1 MPEIVKKYVKGIDAV
16 NRVVGLFSM
25 YLIFLMMGIL
35 FYSSISKTF
44 FFPSLWTLEMAQF
57 SMAAY
62 YLLGGGYSMQLQS
75 HVRMDLFYGDWKPK
89 TKAIVDSFT
98 VITLII
104 YLLFL
109 LFGAVSST
117 EYSLKYG
124 EVSNSA
130 WAPYLAPIKI
140 IMTIGIFLMLL
151 QSIAAFFRNIAL
163 ATGKEIS

>member
-1 MPEIVKKYVKGIDAV
+1 MPEIIKKYVRGIDAV
-16 NRVVGLFSM
+16 NRVVGLFAM

-62 YLLGGGYSMQLQS
+62 YLLGGGYSMQMQS
-75 HVRMDLFYGDWKPK
+75 HVRMDLFYGNWSPK
-89 TKAIVDSFT
+89 TKATIDSFT
-98 VITLII
+98 VVTLII

-109 LFGAVSST
+109 LYGAVSST
-117 EYSLKYG
+117 EYALQYG

-140 IMTIGIFLMLL
+140 IMTVGIFLMLL
-151 QSIAAFFRNIAL
+151 QSIAAFFRNFAL

>member
-1 MPEIVKKYVKGIDAV
+1 MPEIIKKYVRGIDAV
-16 NRVVGLFSM
+16 NRVVGLFAM

-44 FFPSLWTLEMAQF
+44 FYPSLWTLEMAQF

-62 YLLGGGYSMQLQS
+62 YLLGGGYSMQIQS
-75 HVRMDLFYGDWKPK
+75 HVRMDLFYGSWSPK
-89 TKAIVDSFT
+89 TKAIVDCFT

-109 LFGAVSST
+109 LFGALSST
-117 EYSLKYG
+117 EYALKYG

-140 IMTIGIFLMLL
+140 IMTTGIFLMLL
-151 QSIAAFFRNIAL
+151 QTIAAFFRNIAL

>member
-1 MPEIVKKYVKGIDAV
+1 MPELIKKYVRAIDAV
-16 NRVVGLFSM
+16 NRVVGLFAM

-62 YLLGGGYSMQLQS
+62 YLLGGGYSMQIQS

-98 VITLII
+98 VVTLII

-109 LFGAVSST
+109 LYGAVSST
-117 EYSLKYG
+117 EYSLQYG

-151 QSIAAFFRNIAL
+151 QSIAAFFRNIAQ

>member
-1 MPEIVKKYVKGIDAV
+1 MPEIIKKYVRGIDAI

-25 YLIFLMMGIL
+25 YLIFVMMGIL

-44 FFPSLWTLEMAQF
+44 FHPSLWTLEMAQF
-57 SMAAY
+57 TMAAY

-75 HVRMDLFYGDWKPK
+75 HVRMDLFYGSWSPR

-98 VITLII
+98 VVTLII

-109 LFGAVSST
+109 LFGAYSST
-117 EYSLKYG
+117 RYALQYG

-140 IMTIGIFLMLL
+140 IMSVGIFLMLL
-151 QSIAAFFRNIAL
+151 QTIAAFFRNIAE